1 MAAHGV
7 GLQANHLPSTSR
19 GVGRAW
25 LALCFALGVHVADES
40 ATGFLAVYNPT
51 VLAIRD
57 RAPWWPMPV
66 FDYDTWMNGLIAA
79 VLILCA
85 LTPLVYWGARW
96 TRPIAYAFA
105 GLMIANVV
113 AHTLGTALGRTVASV
128 MFHRP
133 MPGFYSSPLLLAAAI
148 YLLLELRASANKE
161 APRAH
166 PTTRP
171 V

>member
-1 MAAHGV
+1 
-7 GLQANHLPSTSR
+7 
-19 GVGRAW
+19 
-25 LALCFALGVHVADES
+25 VHVADEA

-51 VLAIRD
+51 VLAIRE

-66 FDYDTWMNGLIAA
+66 FQYDTWLTDLTVA

-85 LTPLVYWGARW
+85 LTPLVYRGARW
-96 TRPIAYAFA
+96 TRPVAYVFA
-105 GLMIANVV
+105 GIMIANAV
-113 AHTLGTALGRTVASV
+113 AHTLGTALGRTVESV

-133 MPGFYSSPLLLAAAI
+133 MPGFYSSPLLLAAGL
-148 YLLLELRASANKE
+148 YLLLELRASA
-161 APRAH
+161 AARAQGLH